1 MMAQSH
7 SEQRNCSTT
16 PRTVNGIIR
25 RSDERRKGHRWG
37 KVAIQTSLG
46 ACIHAA
52 TRISNKIAN
61 INAPKP
67 RSMTSLITSGF
78 SKSSRRT
85 NSPPAGIRGG
95 SQESPHF
102 ECSTSP
108 NLKRDGRSL
117 LASLLRPA
125 GRHAPPLFGWRQRS
139 QRDYRTEFHT
149 VRE

>member
-16 PRTVNGIIR
+16 PRKVNGIIR
-25 RSDERRKGHRWG
+25 RSDEWRKGHRWG
-37 KVAIQTSLG
+37 KVAIQTSPG
-46 ACIHAA
+46 ACVQAA

-67 RSMTSLITSGF
+67 RSMTSLITSAF

-85 NSPPAGIRGG
+85 NSPP
-95 SQESPHF
+95 QESGEVHRSLFF
-102 ECSTSP
+102 ERSTSP

-117 LASLLRPA
+117 RASLLRPA
-125 GRHAPPLFGWRQRS
+125 GRHALSPLWVATTQPTGLPYRVP
-139 QRDYRTEFHT
+139 YRT
-149 VRE
+149 